1 MTEQSPNTSEETETE
16 TTEEI
21 RYAQVKWSYQDI
33 IIKKPD
39 WTKQQA
45 IDFLTK
51 HEALLTEIQIKAAS
65 KTIDILLKSL

>member
-33 IIKKPD
+33 IIKKPMN
-39 WTKQQA
+39 
-45 IDFLTK
+45 
-51 HEALLTEIQIKAAS
+51 LLQ
-65 KTIDILLKSL
+65 KSI